1 MKMKL
6 EAIDIGYRYKKKEW
20 VLKDVSV
27 SISQG
32 EIVGMVA
39 PSGYGKTT
47 LASILAGYLTPT
59 EGTVLLG
66 GNPLPPKGYNPVQMV
81 FQHPEKTLN
90 PRWKMA
96 DSLNEGW
103 NVTEETKSKL
113 GIQEKWLDRWPNE
126 LSGGEQQR
134 FCIAR
139 ALAPETK
146 FLIADEIS
154 TMLDA
159 VTQAEIWTI
168 LKEEA
173 KRRNLGIL
181 VISHDQHLIDE
192 ICDRVIYLDKVNKEA
207 EKI

>member
-1 MKMKL
+1 MQL
-6 EAIDIGYRYKKKEW
+6 QGIDIGYRYKKDEW
-20 VLKDVSV
+20 ILKDVS
-27 SISQG
+27 ISVNQG

-47 LASILAGYLTPT
+47 LASILAGFQTPS
-59 EGTVLLG
+59 EGSVLLDG
-66 GNPLPPKGYNPVQMV
+66 KPIPNGGYNPVQLV

-90 PRWKMA
+90 PRWKMK

-103 NVTEETKSKL
+103 DVTEETKEKL
-113 GIQEKWLDRWPNE
+113 GIQNKWLDRWPNE

-139 ALAPETK
+139 ALAPETT

-159 VTQAEIWTI
+159 VTQAEIWTV
-168 LKEEA
+168 LKEES

-181 VISHDQHLIDE
+181 AISHDQALLDE
-192 ICDRVIYLDKVNKEA
+192 VCDRVIYLTSVNK
-207 EKI
+207 KD

>member
-1 MKMKL
+1 MKL

-66 GNPLPPKGYNPVQMV
+66 GNTLPPKGYNPVQMV

-159 VTQAEIWTI
+159 VTQAEIWTV

>member
-1 MKMKL
+1 MQL
-6 EAIDIGYRYKKKEW
+6 QGIDIGYRYKKDEW
-20 VLKDVSV
+20 VLKDVS
-27 SISQG
+27 ISVNQG

-47 LASILAGYLTPT
+47 LASILAGFHEPS
-59 EGTVLLG
+59 EGSVLLDG
-66 GNPLPPKGYNPVQMV
+66 KPIPNGGYNPVQLV

-90 PRWKMA
+90 PRWKMK

-103 NVTEETKSKL
+103 DVTEETKEKL
-113 GIQEKWLDRWPNE
+113 GIQNKWLDRWPNE

-139 ALAPETK
+139 ALAPETT

-159 VTQAEIWTI
+159 VTQAEIWTV
-168 LKEEA
+168 LKEES

-181 VISHDQHLIDE
+181 AISHDQALLDE
-192 ICDRVIYLDKVNKEA
+192 VCDRVIYLTSVNK
-207 EKI
+207 KD

>member
-1 MKMKL
+1 MQL
-6 EAIDIGYRYKKKEW
+6 QGIDIGYRYKKDKW
-20 VLKDVSV
+20 ILKDVS
-27 SISQG
+27 ISVNQG

-47 LASILAGYLTPT
+47 LASILAGFQKPS
-59 EGTVLLG
+59 EGSVLLDG
-66 GNPLPPKGYNPVQMV
+66 KPIPTKGYNPVQLV

-90 PRWKMA
+90 PRWKMK

-103 NVTEETKSKL
+103 DVTEETKEKL
-113 GIQEKWLDRWPNE
+113 GIQNKWLDRWPNE

-139 ALAPETK
+139 ALAPETT

-159 VTQAEIWTI
+159 VTQAEIWTV
-168 LKEEA
+168 LKEES

-181 VISHDQHLIDE
+181 AISHDQALLDE
-192 ICDRVIYLDKVNKEA
+192 VCDRVLYLASVNKNE
-207 EKI
+207 I

>member
-1 MKMKL
+1 MKL

-66 GNPLPPKGYNPVQMV
+66 GNPPPQKGYNPVQMV

>member
-1 MKMKL
+1 MQL
-6 EAIDIGYRYKKKEW
+6 QGIDIGYRYKKDEW
-20 VLKDVSV
+20 VLKDVS
-27 SISQG
+27 ISVNQG

-47 LASILAGYLTPT
+47 LASILAGFQTPS
-59 EGTVLLG
+59 EGSVLLDG
-66 GNPLPPKGYNPVQMV
+66 KPIPNGGYNPVQLV

-90 PRWKMA
+90 PRWKMK

-103 NVTEETKSKL
+103 DVTEETKEKL
-113 GIQEKWLDRWPNE
+113 GIQNKWLDRWPNE

-139 ALAPETK
+139 ALAPETT

-159 VTQAEIWTI
+159 VTQAEIWTV
-168 LKEEA
+168 LKEES

-181 VISHDQHLIDE
+181 AISHDQALLDE
-192 ICDRVIYLDKVNKEA
+192 VCDRVIYLTSVNK
-207 EKI
+207 KD